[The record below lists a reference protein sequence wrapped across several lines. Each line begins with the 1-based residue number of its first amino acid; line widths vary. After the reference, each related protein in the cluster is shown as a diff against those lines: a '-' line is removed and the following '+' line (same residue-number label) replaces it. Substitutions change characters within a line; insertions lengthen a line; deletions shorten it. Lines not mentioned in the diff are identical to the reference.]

1 MAVQEHFEG
10 FDAEPEERSR
20 SAQKREAQEIRKLA
34 EKIADLGDLSFK
46 QLNFPDDLI
55 KESLMVAR
63 SLKINSDERR
73 RQLQYV
79 AKLLRNED
87 LDDLRSQIN
96 SLGATPKA
104 DLNALKL
111 ENLRENMILGGIKVI
126 NEFCSLIQDTDRN
139 KLRNL
144 VKKAQEELKEERVD
158 RPAAR
163 TLFKLL
169 KAEVK
174 RSGVE
179 LPSSLCAKKE
189 DN

>member
-20 SAQKREAQEIRKLA
+20 SAQKRQAEEIRKLA

-46 QLNFPDDLI
+46 HLNFPDELI
-55 KESLMVAR
+55 KESLIIAR

-104 DLNALKL
+104 DVNALK
-111 ENLRENMILGGIKVI
+111 
-126 NEFCSLIQDTDRN
+126 
-139 KLRNL
+139 
-144 VKKAQEELKEERVD
+144 
-158 RPAAR
+158 
-163 TLFKLL
+163 
-169 KAEVK
+169 
-174 RSGVE
+174 
-179 LPSSLCAKKE
+179 
-189 DN
+189 